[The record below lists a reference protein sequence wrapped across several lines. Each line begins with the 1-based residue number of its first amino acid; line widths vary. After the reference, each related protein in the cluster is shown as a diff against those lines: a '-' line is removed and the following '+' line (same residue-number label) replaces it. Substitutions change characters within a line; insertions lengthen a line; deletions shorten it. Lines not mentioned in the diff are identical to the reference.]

1 MREAKN
7 VFVGFGK
14 AGKTLAFKLASA
26 GESVIL
32 IEQSE
37 LMYGGTCINVGCIPS
52 KLLYTLSD
60 AGAGEPGLEK
70 YRNAVLTKKSRIGTL
85 RGKNLHKVADLEYAT
100 VLTGQAHFEDDHTIT
115 VTYQNGLREEV
126 RGERIFINTGATP
139 SVPDTPG
146 LATSR
151 YVVKTD
157 ALMDQ
162 EVLPKELVIIGGGYI
177 AAEFATT
184 YAQFGAHVTMLIR
197 NPNFMSF
204 MEREAAAAIHES
216 LTDLGVDIRLHATVT
231 EVTDGDIAATLTV
244 NQDGQVP
251 SVTADTIL
259 IATGR
264 HANIDGLGLENTHVL
279 TNERGILVDDQ
290 LRTAAPNVWAL
301 GDVRGG
307 AQHTY
312 ISLDDS
318 RIIMNQLRG
327 DGHATLAQ
335 QAVTP
340 SVVFTNPPMATIGLN
355 QEEADAQ
362 GIHYRMSKMAVAALP
377 KTYIAGNTRG
387 YMKALVDDNDHIIG
401 ATLFAIEAHEMI
413 NLISMAMHNNLP
425 YQTIRDQIFAHP
437 TMSEGLNDLFE
448 GIPEK

>member
-100 VLTGQAHFEDDHTIT
+100 VLTAQAHFEDDHTIT

-197 NPNFMSF
+197 NPTFMSF

-244 NQDGQVP
+244 NQDGQVT
-251 SVTADTIL
+251 SVNADTIL

-327 DGHATLAQ
+327 DGRATLAQ

-437 TMSEGLNDLFE
+437 TMSEGLDDLFE

>member
-1 MREAKN
+1 
-7 VFVGFGK
+7 
-14 AGKTLAFKLASA
+14 
-26 GESVIL
+26 
-32 IEQSE
+32 
-37 LMYGGTCINVGCIPS
+37 
-52 KLLYTLSD
+52 
-60 AGAGEPGLEK
+60 
-70 YRNAVLTKKSRIGTL
+70 
-85 RGKNLHKVADLEYAT
+85 
-100 VLTGQAHFEDDHTIT
+100 
-115 VTYQNGLREEV
+115 
-126 RGERIFINTGATP
+126 
-139 SVPDTPG
+139 
-146 LATSR
+146 
-151 YVVKTD
+151 
-157 ALMDQ
+157 
-162 EVLPKELVIIGGGYI
+162 
-177 AAEFATT
+177 
-184 YAQFGAHVTMLIR
+184 
-197 NPNFMSF
+197 
-204 MEREAAAAIHES
+204 
-216 LTDLGVDIRLHATVT
+216 
-231 EVTDGDIAATLTV
+231 
-244 NQDGQVP
+244 
-251 SVTADTIL
+251 
-259 IATGR
+259 
-264 HANIDGLGLENTHVL
+264 
-279 TNERGILVDDQ
+279 LVDDQ

-327 DGHATLAQ
+327 DGRATLAQ

>member
-1 MREAKN
+1 
-7 VFVGFGK
+7 
-14 AGKTLAFKLASA
+14 
-26 GESVIL
+26 
-32 IEQSE
+32 
-37 LMYGGTCINVGCIPS
+37 
-52 KLLYTLSD
+52 
-60 AGAGEPGLEK
+60 
-70 YRNAVLTKKSRIGTL
+70 
-85 RGKNLHKVADLEYAT
+85 
-100 VLTGQAHFEDDHTIT
+100 
-115 VTYQNGLREEV
+115 
-126 RGERIFINTGATP
+126 
-139 SVPDTPG
+139 
-146 LATSR
+146 
-151 YVVKTD
+151 
-157 ALMDQ
+157 MDQ

-197 NPNFMSF
+197 NPTFMSF

-244 NQDGQVP
+244 NQDGQVT

-327 DGHATLAQ
+327 DGRATLAQ